1 LGQDLSLCKEI
12 TRDIIF
18 SSSGSLA
25 AQTVFN
31 LGTHNPFFLTD
42 NQQLVNFFNGNHH
55 SNPPRWEIKNYTQ
68 EFINHTATNNARVF
82 KVPRKLNT
90 YYCPCTSFS
99 GSQFSIHGRHA
110 AYLLQ
115 PFTCNRLPLVRSF
128 KLCNFW
134 WYHHHCS
141 IMLLI

>member
-90 YYCPCTSFS
+90 TAHVLASQALSSQSMEGMQLTCSNPSHVTGCPSFAALNSVIS
-99 GSQFSIHGRHA
+99 GGITIIA
-110 AYLLQ
+110 AS
-115 PFTCNRLPLVRSF
+115 C
-128 KLCNFW
+128 C
-134 WYHHHCS
+134 
-141 IMLLI
+141 